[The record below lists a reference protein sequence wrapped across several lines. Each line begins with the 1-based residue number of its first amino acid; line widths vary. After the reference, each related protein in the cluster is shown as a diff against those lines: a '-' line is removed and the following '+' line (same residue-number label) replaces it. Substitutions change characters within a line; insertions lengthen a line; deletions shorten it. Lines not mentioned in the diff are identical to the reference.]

1 MKTKLFNGRGGT
13 VSNDLRLFAQPV
25 GEMAEPIR
33 LTLPIDTTVDRLRS
47 DWAEREPV
55 SALLVDQGKP
65 VAVFPSEWASLLQY
79 LPPTLPVR
87 AASLPTRCVTKTL
100 PLETVLREHAPGHA
114 VAYVAV
120 DDAGQP
126 AGILTPD
133 RLFRALRDGVMALS
147 ALVDALAE
155 TTSDAVTVVDASGR
169 VLLWNRAAEAIYRI
183 PKRDIIGQPI
193 ASFFPT
199 GAIKVLEQLERRVP
213 VRRLYHVP
221 RPDRHVVIDAAP
233 VERDG
238 KLLGAVAFEE
248 DISDLVRL
256 RNELSTAQS
265 HLRTL
270 QEAITHA
277 RSDDPFAAIRG
288 RSPLVKRVV
297 AMARKVA
304 ATDVTVLITGESGV
318 GKELFAQ
325 ALHRASRRAKG
336 PFVALNC
343 AAIPVTLFESEL
355 FGYHA
360 GAFTGAE
367 RSGRPGKLE
376 LARGGTLFL
385 DEIGELPLELQAKLL
400 RVLQERQFY
409 RIGGTKPL
417 PLEARIIAATNRRL
431 DEEVAAGRF
440 RADLYY
446 RLNVVTLEI
455 PPLRERPEDI
465 PELVQAFL
473 FECASRYDK
482 PVPVLTPE
490 ALAALMRYP
499 WPGNVRQLRNAVE
512 RAIILMDGN
521 TLDVHHFPEVMGHT
535 TDRDGKGNGTHPGS
549 APRPGD
555 EKTSAAGTQPTR
567 DEAARILTALRTTY
581 GNKSAAARL
590 LGISRGTLYNRLKA
604 LGLSEAD
611 WKGEQRLDSRAKTN
625 PHHEGRA

>member
-1 MKTKLFNGRGGT
+1 ML
-13 VSNDLRLFAQPV
+13 SALRLFAQPV
-25 GEMAEPIR
+25 GNLAEPIR
-33 LTLPIDTTVDRLRS
+33 LMLPADAPVSRLRS
-47 DWAEREPV
+47 EWAERQPV
-55 SALLVDQGKP
+55 SAVLVDHGTP
-65 VAVFPSEWASLLQY
+65 IAVFPAEWTLLLQY

-87 AASLPTRCVTKTL
+87 AVSLPACRVAETL
-100 PLETVLREHAPGHA
+100 SLEAVVHEHASGSSA
-114 VAYVAV
+114 AYVTV
-120 DDAGQP
+120 DDTGNP
-126 AGILTPD
+126 TGILTPD
-133 RLFRALRDGVMALS
+133 RLLRALRDGALALS
-147 ALVDALAE
+147 ALVHAMAE
-155 TTSDAVTVVDASGR
+155 TTSDAVTVVDAAGR
-169 VLLWNRAAEAIYRI
+169 VVLWNRAAETIYRI

-193 ASFFPT
+193 ASFFPA
-199 GAIKVLEQLERRVP
+199 GAIKVLEQLEQRVP

-221 RPDRHVVIDAAP
+221 RPDRHVMIDAAP
-233 VERDG
+233 IERDSE
-238 KLLGAVAFEE
+238 LLGAVAFEE

-265 HLRTL
+265 HLRSL
-270 QEAITHA
+270 QEAITPV
-277 RSDDPFAAIRG
+277 RSDDPFSAIRG
-288 RSPLVKRVV
+288 RSPLLKQVV

-304 ATDVTVLITGESGV
+304 ATDATVLITGESGV

-355 FGYHA
+355 FGYQA

-367 RSGRPGKLE
+367 RSGKPGKLE

-385 DEIGELPLELQAKLL
+385 DEIGDLPLELQAKLL

-490 ALAALMRYP
+490 ALAALVRYP

-521 TLDVHHFPEVMGHT
+521 TLDVHHFPDVVNHATARNEE
-535 TDRDGKGNGTHPGS
+535 GNPIAPLS
-549 APRPGD
+549 APPPHD
-555 EKTSAAGTQPTR
+555 ASATQPPASE
-567 DEAARILTALRTTY
+567 EAARIVAALRTTY

-611 WKGEQRLDSRAKTN
+611 WKGGLPHESSRTK
-625 PHHEGRA
+625 P

>member
-1 MKTKLFNGRGGT
+1 M
-13 VSNDLRLFAQPV
+13 SNALRLLMQPV
-25 GEMAEPIR
+25 GDLAEPMR
-33 LTLPIDTTVDRLRS
+33 LALPVDTTVNRLRS
-47 DWAEREPV
+47 ALAGREPV
-55 SALLVDQGKP
+55 PVLLVDQGEP
-65 VAVFPSEWASLLQY
+65 VTVFPAEWTRFLQY
-79 LPPTLPVR
+79 LPPDVPVR
-87 AASLPTRCVTKTL
+87 AASLPARCVAETL
-100 PLETVLREHAPGHA
+100 PLETVLREESPGQA
-114 VAYVAV
+114 AYVTV
-120 DDAGQP
+120 DDAGKP

-133 RLFRALRDGVMALS
+133 RLFRALRDGAMALS

-183 PKRDIIGQPI
+183 PKREIIGQPI
-193 ASFFPT
+193 ASFFPA
-199 GAIKVLEQLERRVP
+199 GAIKVLELLERRVP

-233 VERDG
+233 VEHDG
-238 KLLGAVAFEE
+238 ELLGAVAFEE

-256 RNELSTAQS
+256 RDELSTAQS
-265 HLRTL
+265 HLRSL
-270 QEAITHA
+270 QEAITHT
-277 RSDDPFAAIRG
+277 RNDDPFAAIRG

-355 FGYHA
+355 FGYQA

-367 RSGRPGKLE
+367 RSGKPGKLE

-521 TLDVHHFPEVMGHT
+521 TLDVHHFPDVMGHVME
-535 TDRDGKGNGTHPGS
+535 RNGKGANPDS
-549 APRPGD
+549 APLSGN

-567 DEAARILTALRTTY
+567 DEAARILAALRTTY